1 MESEFHDLDLMS
13 DPLWYVGMA
22 AVGVLIGFITL
33 PWSNKPS
40 IAKEG
45 PAMWLLIWAGLWPY
59 LLIFAAW
66 EGVKAYRKAWWDYS
80 DRRQAAKHR

>member
-1 MESEFHDLDLMS
+1 MADAF
-13 DPLWYVGMA
+13 WYVGTV
-22 AVGVLIGFITL
+22 AVGALIGFVTL

-40 IAKEG
+40 ISKEG
-45 PAMWLLIWAGLWPY
+45 PTAWLLLWACFWPF

-80 DRRQAAKHR
+80 DRRQAANHRQ